1 MTVASDLVRFL
12 MQLFGD
18 REATQEFLAN
28 PERVLEDHGL
38 GAVCSAD
45 VDAAMPVVL
54 DYAPVTV
61 NASRLD
67 RDYNTGGN
75 GAATG
80 PGASGGIAYTPPPA
94 GGGDGGGDPGHE
106 DNAHAIQQ
114 LQRIVNNYSYTS
126 TVDDRDTIT
135 DQSVNQNIWADGDIE
150 QWFDNDSV
158 VASGA
163 HAIAAG
169 DDVDIDIDVDADHSI
184 DVEDSYNQDDSSDNS
199 IHAGSDVNIGT
210 GETVID
216 DSFNTDVDIDA
227 DLDAVGNTEDN
238 PTNIDLASGND
249 NSSDDAF
256 NETDIDAELTNAG
269 NPDYSDVTLDDV
281 GNETTILDNVGHED
295 TELEDF
301 GNGNS
306 HDAPLTVGDLE
317 DNNFAAAGDD
327 AAVDD
332 S

>member
-18 REATQEFLAN
+18 REATEEFLAN

-38 GAVCSAD
+38 GAVSAAD

-61 NASRLD
+61 DASRLD

-75 GAATG
+75 GAAAG
-80 PGASGGIAYTPPPA
+80 PSGSGGIAYTPPPA

-126 TVDDRDTIT
+126 TVDDQDTIT

-150 QWFDNDSV
+150 QWFDNDSA
-158 VASGA
+158 VASGD

-169 DDVDIDIDVDADHSI
+169 DASDVDVDHSI
-184 DVEDSYNQDDSSDNS
+184 NIEDSYNQDDPTDNS

-227 DLDAVGNTEDN
+227 DLDNVGNTADN
-238 PTNIDLASGND
+238 STNIDVLDSGHD
-249 NSSDDAF
+249 NSIDDSF
-256 NETDIDAELTNAG
+256 NETETDINAELTNAG
-269 NPDYSDVTLDDV
+269 YTDYSAVTLDGV
-281 GNETTILDNVGHED
+281 GNETTSPDNVGNED
-295 TELEDF
+295 TEPEEF
-301 GNGNS
+301 GNDSS
-306 HDAPLTVGDLE
+306 HDELLIVGGLE

-327 AAVDD
+327 AAIDD

>member
-61 NASRLD
+61 DASRLD

-80 PGASGGIAYTPPPA
+80 SIGSGGIAYTPPPA

-126 TVDDRDTIT
+126 TVDDRDTIS
-135 DQSVNQNIWADGDIE
+135 DQSVNQNVWADGDIE

-158 VASGA
+158 VASGD
-163 HAIAAG
+163 HAVAAG
-169 DDVDIDIDVDADHSI
+169 GDVDIDVDHSMSI
-184 DVEDSYNQDDSSDNS
+184 VDSYNQDDSTDNS

-210 GETVID
+210 AETDID
-216 DSFNTDVDIDA
+216 DSFNTEVDIDA
-227 DLDAVGNTEDN
+227 DLDNVGTTEDN
-238 PTNIDLASGND
+238 PTNIDVLDSGT
-249 NSSDDAF
+249 DDSIDDSF
-256 NETDIDAELTNAG
+256 NETETDIDAELANAG
-269 NPDYSDVTLDDV
+269 NTDYSEVTLDDV
-281 GNETTILDNVGHED
+281 GNGTTSLDNVGNED
-295 TELEDF
+295 TEPEDF
-301 GNGNS
+301 GNDSS
-306 HDAPLTVGDLE
+306 HDVSLIVGDVE

-327 AAVDD
+327 AVVDD